1 MDDDGCDDAFADNAA
16 DAVETDGY
24 DDMEV
29 RIFYRHFEPLFP
41 YIFMYIFLYC
51 LALIYMSV
59 TL

>member
-29 RIFYRHFEPLFP
+29 RIFYRHCEPLFP
-41 YIFMYIFLYC
+41 
-51 LALIYMSV
+51 
-59 TL
+59 